1 MANSSDE
8 INLFELFNIL
18 RKYITSIFLILI
30 FSIILGLIFNFS
42 FKQPYEVRIKT
53 FYNYHPVSSFHE
65 CQFDQNHSN
74 CMDKKTDHFLI
85 SSLGFEWKINNQLLT
100 SDSFQP
106 LSEKEYLNLFANL
119 NEKRMNQISKEAYK
133 YLDYINSQ
141 NLNENLQIDPTDMF
155 FYSKKVIDEIGLG
168 TPPIIFHSLEIKRK
182 VSAILIVVFSIL
194 MGLFLGVTQSLFR
207 NQYFNK

>member
-1 MANSSDE
+1 LTNSSDE

-18 RKYITSIFLILI
+18 RKYKTSIFLILI

-65 CQFDQNHSN
+65 CQFNQI
-74 CMDKKTDHFLI
+74 CMDKKTDQFII

-106 LSEKEYLNLFANL
+106 LSEKEYFNLFANL
-119 NEKRMNQISKEAYK
+119 NEKYMNQVSKEAYQ

-141 NLNENLQIDPTDMF
+141 NLNESLQFNPTDIYL
-155 FYSKKVIDEIGLG
+155 YSKKIIDEIDLG

-182 VSAILIVVFSIL
+182 FSAILIIVFSIL

-207 NQYFNK
+207 NQFFNK

>member
-18 RKYITSIFLILI
+18 RKYKTSIFLILI

-42 FKQPYEVRIKT
+42 FKQPYEVRIET
-53 FYNYHPVSSFHE
+53 VYNYHTVSSFHE
-65 CQFDQNHSN
+65 CQFNQV
-74 CMDKKTDHFLI
+74 CMNKKTDQFII
-85 SSLGFEWKINNQLLT
+85 SSLGFEWNINNQLLT

-119 NEKRMNQISKEAYK
+119 NEKRMNQISKEAYQ

>member
-1 MANSSDE
+1 MTNSSDE
-8 INLFELFNIL
+8 IDLFDLFNIL
-18 RKYITSIFLILI
+18 RKYKTSIFSILI

-42 FKQPYEVRIKT
+42 FKQPYEVRIET
-53 FYNYHPVSSFHE
+53 VYNYYPVSSFHE
-65 CQFDQNHSN
+65 CQFNQA
-74 CMDKKTDHFLI
+74 CMYKKTDQFLI

-106 LSEKEYLNLFANL
+106 LSEKEYFNLFANL
-119 NEKRMNQISKEAYK
+119 NEKHMNQISKETYQ

-141 NLNENLQIDPTDMF
+141 NLNENLQFDPTDIF
-155 FYSKKVIDEIGLG
+155 FYSKKIIDEISLG

-182 VSAILIVVFSIL
+182 FSAILIIVFSIL

>member
-1 MANSSDE
+1 MTNSSDE
-8 INLFELFNIL
+8 IDLFEIFNIL
-18 RKYITSIFLILI
+18 RKYKTSIFLILI

-42 FKQPYEVRIKT
+42 FKQPYEVRIKI

-65 CQFDQNHSN
+65 CRFNQN
-74 CMDKKTDHFLI
+74 CMEKKTDQFLS

-106 LSEKEYLNLFANL
+106 LSEKEYFNLFANL
-119 NEKRMNQISKEAYK
+119 NEKHMNQISKETYQ

-141 NLNENLQIDPTDMF
+141 NINENLQIDATDIF

-168 TPPIIFHSLEIKRK
+168 APPIIFHSLEIKRK
-182 VSAILIVVFSIL
+182 FSAIFIIVFSIL

-207 NQYFNK
+207 NQFFNK

>member
-18 RKYITSIFLILI
+18 RNYKTSIFLILI

-42 FKQPYEVRIKT
+42 FKQPYEVRIKI

-65 CQFDQNHSN
+65 CQFNQN
-74 CMDKKTDHFLI
+74 CMDKKTEQFLS

-106 LSEKEYLNLFANL
+106 LSEKEYFNLFANL

-155 FYSKKVIDEIGLG
+155 FYSKKVIDEISLG

-182 VSAILIVVFSIL
+182 FSAILIIVFSIL

>member
-1 MANSSDE
+1 LTNNSDE
-8 INLFELFNIL
+8 TDLFELFNIL
-18 RKYITSIFLILI
+18 RKYKTSIFLILI

-42 FKQPYEVRIKT
+42 FKQPYEVRIKI

-65 CQFDQNHSN
+65 CRFNQN
-74 CMDKKTDHFLI
+74 CMEKKTDQFLS

-106 LSEKEYLNLFANL
+106 LSEKEYFNLFANL
-119 NEKRMNQISKEAYK
+119 NEKRIKQISKEAYQ

-141 NLNENLQIDPTDMF
+141 KLNENLQIDPTDIF
-155 FYSKKVIDEIGLG
+155 FYSKKIIDEISLG

-182 VSAILIVVFSIL
+182 FSAILFIVFSIL

-207 NQYFNK
+207 NKYFNK